1 MIAEGRSTALHG
13 PHDTSYFVSASREDP
28 WKFSAEEATGVG
40 DGISGENVSPRPLRR
55 GPAPPSP
62 GPEGSARLKVSNSLH
77 SHGGLSDFAASVG
90 SNAVVT
96 WYACGPTV
104 YDVAHLGHAR
114 TYVSF
119 DIIRRILEGHFH
131 LKVHMVMGVTD
142 VDDKIV
148 IRSRQ
153 INALVKE
160 GWPWEDARAALASV
174 PPDVGVEDIVRVAAE
189 VLTRGGSTRLS
200 PEEARATVPE
210 VGLASSASVVNE
222 GLDIS
227 PLTREMERRF
237 WGNMARLD
245 VRFPRAVTRCTEH
258 IGEVIGFCE
267 RLIERGYAY
276 ESNGSVY
283 FNTEAFNSCPHHQ
296 YAKLVPSAADD
307 PALTAAGEGALSRCP
322 KGEKR
327 SGLDFA
333 LWKRS
338 EPDEPMWRSPWG
350 LGRPGWHVEC
360 AAMASSALGERI
372 DVHSGGEDLKFPHHD
387 NELAAAEAYWG
398 HSNWVGS
405 FLHSG
410 HLHVDGRKMG
420 KSLRNCVS
428 IEAALRHYSCQQ
440 LRWLFVLHKYD
451 APLMFNDKSME
462 KAVQEDQFWN
472 AFLAKLRQL
481 RSKVGEPSA
490 GVWAQRWSPLEQELS
505 SRLSHTQRAVHE
517 ALCNNF
523 DTPLVVV
530 HLRDL
535 ATATEAYIL
544 SREST
549 SGDSFLRLLLLDDV
563 NGFCRST
570 LALFGLR
577 CDVDGVSRYH
587 QRSDEWFEVYDGM

>member
-1 MIAEGRSTALHG
+1 MIAEGSSPHG
-13 PHDTSYFVSASREDP
+13 PHDTSYFVRTTSREQP
-28 WKFSAEEATGVG
+28 WVRGAAGEA
-40 DGISGENVSPRPLRR
+40 DDSPDSQGRPLRR
-55 GPAPPSP
+55 GPPPSAP
-62 GPEGSARLKVSNSLH
+62 KGEECASQLRVSNSLH
-77 SHGGLSDFAASVG
+77 SHEGLTDFTASVG
-90 SNAVVT
+90 GKAVLT

-119 DIIRRILEGHFH
+119 DIIRRVLEGHFH
-131 LKVHMVMGVTD
+131 RRVHMVMGLTD

-153 INALVKE
+153 INALVNE
-160 GWPWEDARAALASV
+160 GWQWEDARTALAHV
-174 PPDVGVEDIVRVAAE
+174 PPDVNPDDIIKVAAE
-189 VLTRGGSTRLS
+189 VLARGGSTRLS

-210 VGLASSASVVNE
+210 VGLVPSSPTAAVVNE
-222 GLDIS
+222 GLDTS

-258 IGEVIGFCE
+258 IPEVISFCE

-283 FNTEAFNSCPHHQ
+283 FNTEAFHRCPHHQ

-322 KGEKR
+322 QGEKR
-327 SGLDFA
+327 SGRDFA

-338 EPDEPMWRSPWG
+338 GPDEPMWRSPWG

-360 AAMASSALGERI
+360 AAMASKALGERI

-428 IEAALRHYSCQQ
+428 IEAALRHYSSQQ

-451 APLMFNDKSME
+451 APLMFGENSMQ
-462 KAVQEDQFWN
+462 KALQEEQFWV
-472 AFLAKLRQL
+472 AFLLKLRQH
-481 RSKVGEPSA
+481 RKKVGEPSA

-505 SRLSHTQRAVHE
+505 VRLSETQRVVHE
-517 ALCNNF
+517 ALCDNF
-523 DTPLVVV
+523 DTPLVVA
-530 HLRDL
+530 HLREL
-535 ATATEAYIL
+535 AVATEAYIVA
-544 SREST
+544 RESST
-549 SGDSFLRLLLLDDV
+549 GDSFVRLLLLDDI
-563 NGFCRST
+563 NGFCRGT
-570 LALFGLR
+570 LALFGLQ
-577 CDVDGVSRYH
+577 CDVDGGPSH
-587 QRSDEWFEVYDGM
+587 QRSDEWFEV